1 MALLKIGVEFTL
13 QNEQFRGI
21 AAAKDYIFGIVR
33 ANTIAQRKIN
43 EKSSLRE
50 GSVSEPTFFDALFVE
65 TKMDDVTTSTEK
77 KI

>member
-1 MALLKIGVEFTL
+1 MVEFTL

-21 AAAKDYIFGIVR
+21 AGLDDYLFGIVR
-33 ANTIAQRKIN
+33 ANTIAQRKIS

-50 GSVSEPTFFDALFVE
+50 GSVSEQTFFDALFVE

>member
-1 MALLKIGVEFTL
+1 MS
-13 QNEQFRGI
+13 
-21 AAAKDYIFGIVR
+21 
-33 ANTIAQRKIN
+33 

-50 GSVSEPTFFDALFVE
+50 GSVSEQTFFDALFVE